1 MNPFRRMQKSKSVNK
16 KISLL
21 SEQFNLCVVIH
32 YSCESFYD
40 IPDGK
45 TPRVTSIC
53 VGNQASGQAKSFSI
67 HKVAEQEGIEFGN
80 IELSYDSLEKKMLD
94 EFYEYLSNTQHCTWF
109 HWNMRDI
116 NYGFAAIEHRYKVLG
131 GKPTS
136 LSEERK
142 FDLARALIDI
152 YGNNYID
159 HGSCGRLENL
169 MKRNKITERGFLS
182 GKEEADAFK
191 NKEFVK
197 LHQSTLRKVEI
208 MSSILGRLSDGS
220 LQTNA
225 KWGDKYGCSLQSIV
239 LLVKE
244 HWISALVGI
253 VVTCITAIAKIY
265 EWFF

>member
-1 MNPFRRMQKSKSVNK
+1 MQKSKSVKK

-45 TPRVTSIC
+45 TPWVTSIC

-67 HKVAEQEGIEFGN
+67 HKIAEQEGIEFSN

-94 EFYEYLSNTQHCTWF
+94 EFYEYLSSTQHCTWF

-131 GKPTS
+131 GEPKS

-159 HGSCGRLENL
+159 HGKCGRLESL
-169 MKRNKITERGFLS
+169 MKLNKLTERDFLR
-182 GKEEADAFK
+182 GEKEADAFK

-208 MSSILGRLSDGS
+208 ISNILGRLSDGS
-220 LQTNA
+220 LKTNA
-225 KWGDKYGCSLQSIV
+225 KWRDKYGLSLASVI
-239 LLVKE
+239 LFVKE
-244 HWISALVGI
+244 HPLFIILSFLIALCSLI
-253 VVTCITAIAKIY
+253 YKIY
-265 EWFF
+265 KWFF